1 MDEHLPMENTVP
13 SQPARFC
20 MAVLLVLSAFA
31 AHGAN
36 SDSAGERIVEKRIM
50 GWVENIY
57 FPPTYT
63 KLKAKL
69 DTGAKTSSI
78 DARDIVPFEKDG
90 DKWVR
95 FTIQREGR
103 DAYVDK
109 KGRHHKAKPTVS
121 MTFER
126 PVERV
131 VRIKRHKRKSM
142 ERYTVHLPVYIGGRE
157 YEAEFS
163 LTNRHKFIY
172 PVLLGRR
179 FLRDIA
185 IVDPGKTF
193 LATVAPPSPED
204 HKSATLPDT
213 KP

>member
-1 MDEHLPMENTVP
+1 MLKRLGQYFI
-13 SQPARFC
+13 S
-20 MAVLLVLSAFA
+20 VLLILTSSLAVA
-31 AHGAN
+31 GT
-36 SDSAGERIVEKRIM
+36 SDSKSSDRIVEKRIM
-50 GWVENIY
+50 GWVENVY

-78 DARDIVPFEKDG
+78 DARDITPFEKDG
-90 DKWVR
+90 EKWVR
-95 FTIQREGR
+95 FTINRPGK
-103 DAYVDK
+103 AAFVDK
-109 KGRHHKAKPTVS
+109 DGRHHSAKPGVD
-121 MTFER
+121 MTFEK

-142 ERYTVHLPVYIGGRE
+142 ERYVVHIPIYIGGRE
-157 YEAEFS
+157 HQAEFS

-179 FLRDIA
+179 FLKEVA

-193 LATVAPPSPED
+193 LASVPPPSPD
-204 HKSATLPDT
+204 DNKKATLADT
-213 KP
+213 QPQKSE